1 MSNDTITLIN
11 VDLLIPNAYQPRK
24 KINDQTINELALSIK
39 KYGIINPILVRKLN
53 DKYEIIAGERRV
65 IAAKKIG
72 LTEVPAI
79 IKNIDDAKMAE
90 LALIENLQRENITPI
105 EEAKAYQNILKM
117 SNLTEEK
124 LSETIGK
131 SQSFISNKLRL
142 LNLSNEVQEALI
154 NRKISER
161 HARSLLTVKDS
172 NKQVEILN
180 RIIQNKLTVKELDNV
195 LKLELEKDNNN
206 ENIEEKKEEKESDK
220 MNNNFFPNLN
230 TEPNNMTLNTM
241 NMQTMPAPEANIG
254 VTPQPQIMPE
264 MAQMPNEGA
273 TQPINNFI
281 NEVTPNIPNVT
292 MNATIQPPVEEP
304 VAPVATPEP
313 VAPNVL
319 ADIPL
324 FANQPTEP
332 TQVIAA
338 EPMPESPIV
347 NITPPLEV
355 TPSEPMPEPLFSQ
368 PEPQNIV
375 TPEPTPS
382 IEIPVTVTEEPVKDE
397 FTRVQEILK
406 NNNINFKAY
415 SNETN
420 HCIIIEI

>member
-1 MSNDTITLIN
+1 
-11 VDLLIPNAYQPRK
+11 
-24 KINDQTINELALSIK
+24 
-39 KYGIINPILVRKLN
+39 
-53 DKYEIIAGERRV
+53 
-65 IAAKKIG
+65 
-72 LTEVPAI
+72 
-79 IKNIDDAKMAE
+79 
-90 LALIENLQRENITPI
+90 
-105 EEAKAYQNILKM
+105 
-117 SNLTEEK
+117 
-124 LSETIGK
+124 
-131 SQSFISNKLRL
+131 
-142 LNLSNEVQEALI
+142 
-154 NRKISER
+154 
-161 HARSLLTVKDS
+161 
-172 NKQVEILN
+172 
-180 RIIQNKLTVKELDNV
+180 
-195 LKLELEKDNNN
+195 
-206 ENIEEKKEEKESDK
+206 